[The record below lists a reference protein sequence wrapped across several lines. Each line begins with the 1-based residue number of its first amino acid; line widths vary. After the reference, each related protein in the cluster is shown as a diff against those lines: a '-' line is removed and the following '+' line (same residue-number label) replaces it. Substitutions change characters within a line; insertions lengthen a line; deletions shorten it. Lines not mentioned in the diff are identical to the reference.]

1 VSTIVD
7 IVHRLLLPALLLASA
22 LRDLFHDAGS

>member
-7 IVHRLLLPALLLASA
+7 IVHRLLPALLLASA